1 MLPGCSTEHTYYTM
15 SCNGPHVPQ
24 EYLFKAPDQKVA
36 TLVTNNYLS
45 NLLAQKHLPKISN
58 FDVDIASGRFKVQGD
73 TGGRGPGLGCLRCSF
88 VLLSCPTESAKLP
101 LALAESG
108 SMT

>member
-1 MLPGCSTEHTYYTM
+1 MSFQESFRAIFVRFFGPILKSIEFPSCSTEHTYYTM

-24 EYLFKAPDQKVA
+24 EYLFKSPDQKVA

-58 FDVDIASGRFKVQGD
+58 FDVDIASGRFKV
-73 TGGRGPGLGCLRCSF
+73 GLVRW
-88 VLLSCPTESAKLP
+88 LSTRVKL
-101 LALAESG
+101 
-108 SMT
+108 